1 MRPAHRRR
9 PLKPPPRQSRRQR
22 RRDPRP
28 CDRRR
33 LRPDPPRHLGLRRR
47 APVRRRPLAPHRPG
61 QLPHHR
67 ARRPV
72 AMNRR
77 SISAPWP
84 RARAVPARPG
94 PARRRVNR
102 ASAAPARPR
111 GPRSRPSSTRLTR
124 TGLSRSAT
132 ALAWRVCAFR
142 SMFRCLP
149 TVGLREGRRSS
160 IHSPTLFIAR
170 LRMGYCGRSA
180 RPAPSMSRQASREAT
195 IAPPSARRGPAE
207 IDSEAAHAGAV
218 SYSKMDAS
226 PSRQVGYRGRHPSSA
241 LARAFEMRL
250 ESR

>member
-33 LRPDPPRHLGLRRR
+33 LRPDPPRHLGPCRRV
-47 APVRRRPLAPHRPG
+47 PVRPRPRVRPHPGRPLPR
-61 QLPHHR
+61 R
-67 ARRPV
+67 ARRP
-72 AMNRR
+72 AATSRR
-77 SISAPWP
+77 STSAPWP
-84 RARAVPARPG
+84 RALAVPARSV
-94 PARRRVNR
+94 PAPRPASR
-102 ASAAPARPR
+102 APAAPARPR
-111 GPRSRPSSTRLTR
+111 GPRSRPSSTRPTR

-132 ALAWRVCAFR
+132 APAWRVCAFK

-180 RPAPSMSRQASREAT
+180 RPAPSMSRQASRGAT